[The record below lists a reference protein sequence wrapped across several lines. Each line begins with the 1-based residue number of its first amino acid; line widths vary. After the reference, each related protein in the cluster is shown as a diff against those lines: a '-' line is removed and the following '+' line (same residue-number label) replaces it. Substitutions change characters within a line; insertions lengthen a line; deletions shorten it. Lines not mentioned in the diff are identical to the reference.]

1 MKKPLFGL
9 IGTISRDDITC
20 ADGRRLHQLG
30 GILYQA
36 AALCALGEKTIV
48 FANLADGLAAE
59 VKPVLEGWP
68 TLDRR
73 GLTPVP
79 GPGNWVNLVYPPRG
93 ERREVLQSAVPEL
106 DAEKIVRKLR
116 RLDFLVMVVNSGF
129 DISLASWRKVV
140 EAAAC
145 PVWFDVHSLTLAP
158 TVGAE
163 RVYRPIPDWK
173 DWARG
178 ATYLQANRQEIACML
193 GRPDEEPAA
202 ESIARLCG
210 EALDLGLEAVFVT
223 LGKEGG
229 LVATRRGS
237 PRIGIRD
244 DRSVVDTTGCGDIFA
259 AATASR
265 LARGEDPVSAAAF
278 GLDLASRAA
287 YSAGVSEAYELVRRL
302 RSAV

>member
-1 MKKPLFGL
+1 MKKPAFGL
-9 IGTISRDDITC
+9 IGTISRDEITC
-20 ADGRRLHQLG
+20 ADGRRLSQLG

-36 AALCALGEKTIV
+36 AALCALGERTIV
-48 FANLADGLAAE
+48 FANLAEGLAGE
-59 VKPVLEGWP
+59 VKLLVAGWP
-68 TLDRR
+68 TFNRG

-79 GPGNWVNLVYPPRG
+79 GPGNRVDLVYPPRG
-93 ERREVLQSAVPEL
+93 ERREVLAGAVPEL
-106 DAEKIVRKLR
+106 DPGRIVPRLR

-129 DISLASWRKVV
+129 DLSLASWREVID
-140 EAAAC
+140 AASC
-145 PVWFDVHSLTLAP
+145 PVWFDIHSLTLVPSLGVAR
-158 TVGAE
+158 A
-163 RVYRPIPDWK
+163 YRPIPDWK
-173 DWARG
+173 DWVRG

-193 GRPDEEPAA
+193 GRPADEPDS
-202 ESIARLCG
+202 ESIARLCA

-244 DRSVVDTTGCGDIFA
+244 DRTAVDTTGCGDVFA

-287 YSAGVSEAYELVRRL
+287 YSAGVQEAYDLVRRL
-302 RSAV
+302 RPAD